1 MKSYKL
7 WINDVSEDVEEFS
20 SSLHLRLLKVAFRLL
35 FRRMHLFFPTQRVCI
50 ISKRIRSTNSLD
62 DHEVMAQTIQSVVT
76 EKGLSPFITVSLCL
90 LI

>member
-7 WINDVSEDVEEFS
+7 WINYISDDVEEFY
-20 SSLHLRLLKVAFRLL
+20 SSLHLRLFKVAFRLL
-35 FRRMHLFFPTQRVCI
+35 LRRMHLFPPAQRLCI
-50 ISKRIRSTNSLD
+50 ISKRIRNTNSLE
-62 DHEVMAQTIQSVVT
+62 DHEVMAQTIQLIVT